1 MAFSGGGPGHG
12 ARRGSSRMRIEAA
25 VDQRETLRRLLS
37 YFRPYILRVVGV
49 SLGVIVSALLT
60 LAGPLLIGMMVDR
73 YIIPGDMAGL
83 LRSGLLLLVAYLG
96 STGITALY
104 GLVMVGVAQNLV
116 MDIRSDL
123 FSHIQV
129 LSLSFYDKRPAGDLM
144 SRITNDTEAINR
156 VLANG
161 LVQLVSNILQL
172 VGVLIAMLV
181 LSWQLAI
188 ASLLVLPLMIGIT
201 ALITVRSRVAFRE
214 VQHNL
219 GGLNAFAEENI
230 AGVRVIKTFAREPE
244 IVAQFREVNQANR
257 EAGIR
262 AEKITALLHPLI
274 TVMSTVAIAVIA
286 GVGGWLAIRDLVTVG
301 VIVSFLAYIRQF
313 FHPLR
318 SLAQLYNQL
327 QSGLAGAERIFELL
341 DASPAVV
348 DRPKAKALPM
358 VGGGVE
364 FDRVTFAYE
373 PGKPVLNDV
382 SFRAEPGETIAL
394 VGPTGAGKTT
404 LINLLGRFY
413 DVDGGAIRLD
423 GVDIRDLRQRDL
435 RRQLGIVLQDTFLF
449 SDTVMENIRYGR
461 LDASDEAVV
470 HAAEISNADQFIR
483 RLPEGYATQVSEGGA
498 NFSLGQRQLIAIARA
513 VLADPGILILD
524 EATSSVD
531 TRTEMQIQEAL
542 LRLMEG
548 RTAFVIAHRLSTIR
562 EADHVL
568 VINDH
573 RIIERGD
580 HESLLHQE
588 GFYYD
593 LYMSQFRR
601 VRELMAN

>member
-1 MAFSGGGPGHG
+1 V
-12 ARRGSSRMRIEAA
+12 RVEAA
-25 VDQRETLRRLLS
+25 GDQRETLRRLLS
-37 YFRPYILRVVGV
+37 YFKPYRWRVLVVSFGVLLSTILM
-49 SLGVIVSALLT
+49 
-60 LAGPLLIGMMVDR
+60 LAGPLLIGIMVDR
-73 YIIPGDMAGL
+73 YIIPRDMAGL
-83 LRSGLLLLVAYLG
+83 LRSSLLLLVAYLG
-96 STGITALY
+96 ANGITALY
-104 GLVMVGVAQNLV
+104 GLLMVEIAQQLV
-116 MDIRSDL
+116 MDVRSDL
-123 FSHIQV
+123 FSHIHA
-129 LSLSFYDKRPAGDLM
+129 LSMSFYDQHQAGDLM

-156 VLANG
+156 VLASG
-161 LVQLVSNILQL
+161 LVQLVSNLLQL
-172 VGVLIAMLV
+172 LGVLVAMLA

-188 ASLLVLPLMIGIT
+188 ASLLVLPPMMGIT
-201 ALITVRSRVAFRE
+201 ALITARSRIAFRE

-219 GGLNAFAEENI
+219 GALNAFAEENI
-230 AGVRVIKTFAREPE
+230 AGVRVIQTFAREPE
-244 IVAQFREVNQANR
+244 AVAQFREVNRANR
-257 EAGIR
+257 DAGIR

-274 TVMSTVAIAVIA
+274 SVMSTLAIAVIA
-286 GVGGWLAIRDLVTVG
+286 GVGGWLAVREIVTVG

-313 FHPLR
+313 FQPLR

-327 QSGLAGAERIFELL
+327 QSGLAGAERIFELM
-341 DASPAVV
+341 DARPAVA
-348 DRPKAKALPM
+348 DRPGAKPISA
-358 VGGGVE
+358 VDGRVE
-364 FDRVTFAYE
+364 FEQVSFQYL
-373 PGKPVLNDV
+373 PGKPVLSDV
-382 SFRAEPGETIAL
+382 SFTAEPGETIAL

-413 DVDGGAIRLD
+413 DVDEGAIRLD
-423 GVDIRDLRQRDL
+423 GVDIRDYMQRDL

-449 SDTVMENIRYGR
+449 SGTVMENIRYGR
-461 LDASDEAVV
+461 LGASDEEVV
-470 HAAEISNADQFIR
+470 HAAEISNADQFIC
-483 RLPEGYATQVSEGGA
+483 RLPKGYATEVSEGGA
-498 NFSLGQRQLIAIARA
+498 NFSQGQRQLIAIARA

-573 RIIERGD
+573 RIIERGNHD
-580 HESLLHQE
+580 SLLQQH

-601 VRELMAN
+601 VRELTAG